1 MSDNERKRVPGARR
15 QKAKTPSRKNA
26 PEVVYTPAKAF
37 NRKKLLLHVL
47 TIVAVAFAVFLGL
60 SIFFK
65 VDTILVS
72 GSGQYS
78 EWTVA
83 EASGIEKGDSLLFFG
98 EASAA
103 SKIIDKL
110 PYVTAVRFDI
120 KLPGTVTIIVEEA
133 PTAYA
138 IQDTGGRWWLI
149 TAAGRVV
156 EQVDSARAGEY
167 ASIKGL
173 TLQSPTLGQDAV
185 AASTEPE
192 GSVITGADR
201 LKAALEIIAA
211 VEKNEMFDKIVSVDV
226 SKLQALEL
234 RYEDRFQ
241 VKLGNL
247 SDMDYKIAALRSAI
261 STMSQYE
268 TGILDASDA
277 ATTHQVKHYDFPE

>member
-1 MSDNERKRVPGARR
+1 MSDNERKRVPGDRR
-15 QKAKTPSRKNA
+15 QKARTSSRKNT

-37 NRKKLLLHVL
+37 NRKKLLLHIL

-72 GSGQYS
+72 GSGRYS

-110 PYVTAVRFDI
+110 NYVTAVRFDI

-138 IQDTGGRWWLI
+138 VQDTGGGWWLI
-149 TAAGRVV
+149 TGSGRVV
-156 EQVDSARAGEY
+156 EQVDSVRAGEH
-167 ASIKGL
+167 AVVKGL
-173 TLQSPTLGQDAV
+173 ALQSPTLGQDAV
-185 AASTEPE
+185 AANTAPE

-201 LKAALEIIAA
+201 LAAALQIIRA
-211 VEKNEMFDKIVSVDV
+211 VEKNEMFDKVVGVDV

-241 VKLGNL
+241 IKLGDL
-247 SDMDYKIAALRSAI
+247 SDLDYKIAALRSAI
-261 STMSQYE
+261 STMSPYE